1 LWNQTLGSGLWK
13 GRYKKGV
20 SEIMENAVSTMA
32 PKADLPSDDLAR
44 DLLVVDP
51 DSDQLKHVSIV
62 GDNYTIMVSGTQ
74 TAGKYCLI
82 DMFVSPGGGPG
93 PHRHDFE
100 EMFHVLE
107 GEIEVTF
114 RGEKRV
120 LTTGM
125 TVNIPANAP
134 HSFKNTTSLTAHMLC
149 MCTPAGQDEFFL
161 AVGSMVPNRTSVAP
175 PMDDA
180 QRQAFIS
187 KANALAPRYQTEL
200 LKP

>member
-1 LWNQTLGSGLWK
+1 VVGSE
-13 GRYKKGV
+13 YIVQKKV
-20 SEIMENAVSTMA
+20 CEVMENAVSTTA
-32 PKADLPSDDLAR
+32 PKTPLPPDDLAR
-44 DLLVVDP
+44 KLTVVDP
-51 DSDQLKHVSIV
+51 DSDQLKQISIV
-62 GDNYTIMVSGTQ
+62 GDTYTILVSGSQ

-100 EMFHVLE
+100 EMFHVLD

-114 RGEKRV
+114 RGEKSI
-120 LTTGM
+120 LKAGM

-134 HSFKNTTSLTAHMLC
+134 HSFKNTSSLTAHMLC

-161 AVGSMVPNRTSVAP
+161 AVGSSAPSRTSVAP

-187 KANALAPRYQTEL
+187 KANALAPQYHTEL